1 MIWQMRRRSH
11 NFYFFVPTNKRKKAK
26 ALERATLVSQNL
38 YIRTVRKLAP
48 VVCFA
53 ELVQTGLRVIWL
65 FGHRNKY
72 SISGQTSQEVIE
84 IDQS

>member
-11 NFYFFVPTNKRKKAK
+11 NFYFFVPTNKRKKAR
-26 ALERATLVSQNL
+26 ALERATLGSQNL

-53 ELVQTGLRVIWL
+53 ELV
-65 FGHRNKY
+65 
-72 SISGQTSQEVIE
+72 
-84 IDQS
+84 